1 MIIMKI
7 KVGNKTIGEDSPCFI
22 IAEVGM
28 NHNGDIEMAKAMIK
42 AAADNGADGVKF
54 QTFTAEKL
62 VTKHAA
68 TYGAVKSHLP
78 AKQQDMFRKYEF
90 SKQQW
95 KELVDYSEELGI
107 VFFSS
112 CWDEENVDLLDTLG
126 MAMFKVGSAD
136 ITHIPLLKHIARKNK
151 PVMLATGASTIDEMR
166 EAVEAIQKEGNN
178 KIILLHCTLS
188 YPTQLKDAN
197 IRCITTLIREF
208 PDCVIG
214 ISDHTMDNITSI
226 ASTALGSKVTERHFT
241 IDKRIPGVDHHL
253 SMDPEDLKLMAQEI
267 RKLEQTLGTAD
278 RSRIFGAEIE
288 TRKMARRS
296 VIAKTILKKGVP
308 ITKEMLVI
316 KRPGTGIAPKDID
329 NVVGKKPKKDIEDD
343 EVLQWDMLE

>member
-1 MIIMKI
+1 MKI
-7 KVGNKTIGEDSPCFI
+7 KVGGKEIGEDAHCFV

-28 NHNGDIEMAKAMIK
+28 NHNGDLEMAKAMIK
-42 AAADNGADGVKF
+42 AAAANGADCVKF

-68 TYGAVKSHLP
+68 TFGAVKSHLP
-78 AKQQDMFRKYEF
+78 AKQQEMYKKYEF
-90 SKQQW
+90 SRAQW
-95 KELVDYSEELGI
+95 KELVEYSKELD
-107 VFFSS
+107 VLFFSS
-112 CWDEENVDLLDTLG
+112 CWDEENVDMLDELG

-151 PVMLATGASTIDEMR
+151 PVMIATGASTIDEMR
-166 EAVEAIQKEGNN
+166 EAVNAIKEEGNN

-208 PDCVIG
+208 PDCIIG

-241 IDKRIPGVDHHL
+241 IDKRMPGVDHHL
-253 SMDPEDLKLMAQEI
+253 SMDPEDLKIMVQEI

-278 RSRIFGAEIE
+278 RSEIFGAETE

-296 VIAKTILKKGVP
+296 VIAKIPLKKGVL

-316 KRPGTGIAPKDID
+316 KRPGTGIAPKDVD
-329 NVVGKKPKKDIEDD
+329 KVVGKKPKKDIEDD